1 MNLLSLLA
9 LAAGA
14 AIAIQAAM
22 NAKLGLLVK
31 NALMGSSIAFFVACL
46 CSLLA
51 ITLTSSQ
58 FPRSEDIRA
67 VPLYLWFSGGALA
80 AFGVGA
86 FYFLIPKLGV
96 GAMMSYALAGQ
107 IITAN
112 IISHFGWF
120 NLPQKPI
127 DIKLSFGT
135 LLFVAGIILINGG
148 LSSDNN

>member
-1 MNLLSLLA
+1 MGLFPLLA

-31 NALMGSSIAFFVACL
+31 NALLGSSIAFFIACL
-46 CSLLA
+46 SSLLV
-51 ITLTSSQ
+51 ITVTASQ
-58 FPRSEDIRA
+58 LPRLDEIRA
-67 VPLYLWFSGGALA
+67 VPLYLWFCGGMLA

-86 FYFLIPKLGV
+86 FYYLIPKLGV

-120 NLPQKPI
+120 NLPQKTI
-127 DIKLSFGT
+127 DIKLSIGV
-135 LLFVAGIILINGG
+135 LLFIAGIILINGG
-148 LSSDNN
+148 FSHGNR